1 MRFLLAIFLTLFVS
15 QMVISNVQILNSD
28 SEKKIAY
35 DLQEEEEDDSEE
47 SEKEDSEKETDE
59 DEKDRNNDFSLDPIS
74 DFQSDL
80 LESHFKQSTYPS
92 VYLNTP
98 YSPPDMN
105 C

>member
-1 MRFLLAIFLTLFVS
+1 MKFLLTIFLSLFVS

-28 SEKKIAY
+28 SDEKIAY
-35 DLQEEEEDDSEE
+35 DIQEEEEDDSEE
-47 SEKEDSEKETDE
+47 SEKEDSEKETNE
-59 DEKDRNNDFSLDPIS
+59 DEKDRNNDFSLDPLS

-98 YSPPDMN
+98 YSPPDIS

>member
-1 MRFLLAIFLTLFVS
+1 
-15 QMVISNVQILNSD
+15 MVISNVQILNSD

-35 DLQEEEEDDSEE
+35 DLQEEEED
-47 SEKEDSEKETDE
+47 DSEKETDE

>member
-35 DLQEEEEDDSEE
+35 DLQEEEED
-47 SEKEDSEKETDE
+47 DSEKETDE